1 MRATSSTSATSTDH
15 LEALE
20 RDECVL
26 RLQARG
32 LGRVGATL
40 RGRPIV
46 YPVNYALHDGAILF
60 RTRRGGDLDASTL
73 DRWAAFEIDDAD
85 NLYHEGWS
93 VLVVGR
99 ASHVTDPS
107 ELASLTFVPLTP
119 WADDDRHLVVRIP
132 LHEVTGRHIH
142 HRAGALESDVTLG
155 PNVGS
160 HTTVTEQHLS
170 VADRSTSVRPPR
182 SA

>member
-1 MRATSSTSATSTDH
+1 MRAAVVHSDH

-26 RLQARG
+26 RLQAHG
-32 LGRVGATL
+32 LGRVGVTL

-46 YPVNYALHDGAILF
+46 YPVNYAVHDGAILF

-73 DRWAAFEIDDAD
+73 NRWVAFEIDGAN

-99 ASHVTDPS
+99 ASHVTEPG
-107 ELASLTFVPLTP
+107 ELASLTSVPLTP
-119 WADDDRHLVVRIP
+119 WADEDRYLVVRVP
-132 LHEVTGRHIH
+132 LYEVTGRHIH
-142 HRAGALESDVTLG
+142 HRAPSTGSDVD
-155 PNVGS
+155 VGTKRES
-160 HTTVTEQHLS
+160 RATESEQYLC
-170 VADRSTSVRPPR
+170 VPDPATSVSRPR
-182 SA
+182 RA

>member
-1 MRATSSTSATSTDH
+1 MRGLSSTSATSSDH

-40 RGRPIV
+40 RGRPII
-46 YPVNYALHDGAILF
+46 YPVNYAVHDGAILF
-60 RTRRGGDLDASTL
+60 RTRCGGDLDASTL
-73 DRWAAFEIDDAD
+73 DAWVAFEIDGAD

-99 ASHVTDPS
+99 ASHVTKPS
-107 ELASLTFVPLTP
+107 ELANLTSVRLSP
-119 WADDDRHLVVRIP
+119 WADEDRYLVVRIP
-132 LHEVTGRHIH
+132 LDEVTGRHIH
-142 HRAGALESDVTLG
+142 HRAPSVGSGGNAATKTGSDVTMG
-155 PNVGS
+155 
-160 HTTVTEQHLS
+160 
-170 VADRSTSVRPPR
+170 
-182 SA
+182 